1 MLVFIHLL
9 YLCLCKQKKG
19 RNMKIS
25 NLSTMITRRIHTML
39 CTIAILLCAC
49 TGKDSSYDTESED
62 IETNSGAGTCM
73 PIMIPEEFI
82 FLSWYELIDIGNDN
96 MLDQFKEPSAE
107 WRMRKLAEAG
117 FNVYFDYRLNSLEE
131 AEALL
136 TLGDKTGMK
145 IVVECPELHDATQT
159 ERIVEAMSAHPSL
172 YAYNVWDEPD
182 LYEFPEVIR
191 RIQEIYRYDKTHLCY
206 VNLYPNYG
214 VDDWVEERYLET
226 VRHYLKTVPVSFLSF
241 DHYPIVMQDGNR
253 VLRDMWY
260 HNLEDIRTAAN
271 EAQVPIWGFAM
282 SKALGSTPRPTLADL
297 RLQHFSNLVY
307 GAVAFQYF
315 TTRAIVWNDDIVTD
329 IYPIVKQVNEELKS
343 MEDIFLGADIKDIW
357 HTGSEIPRGT
367 KALTFYPEGISKIQT
382 GDEGTVISHFTNKG
396 KQYIAFVN
404 RSCTTETLLEVEFN
418 TEAMHVAK
426 DGTENP
432 IAPSY
437 TIEAGD
443 IKIFTWN

>member
-1 MLVFIHLL
+1 
-9 YLCLCKQKKG
+9 
-19 RNMKIS
+19 
-25 NLSTMITRRIHTML
+25 
-39 CTIAILLCAC
+39 
-49 TGKDSSYDTESED
+49 
-62 IETNSGAGTCM
+62 
-73 PIMIPEEFI
+73 
-82 FLSWYELIDIGNDN
+82 
-96 MLDQFKEPSAE
+96 
-107 WRMRKLAEAG
+107 
-117 FNVYFDYRLNSLEE
+117 
-131 AEALL
+131 
-136 TLGDKTGMK
+136 
-145 IVVECPELHDATQT
+145 
-159 ERIVEAMSAHPSL
+159 
-172 YAYNVWDEPD
+172 
-182 LYEFPEVIR
+182 
-191 RIQEIYRYDKTHLCY
+191 
-206 VNLYPNYG
+206 
-214 VDDWVEERYLET
+214 
-226 VRHYLKTVPVSFLSF
+226 
-241 DHYPIVMQDGNR
+241 
-253 VLRDMWY
+253 MWY

-404 RSCTTETLLEVEFN
+404 RSCTTETHLEVEFN